1 MRPDGPNAGRI
12 LMSSTVV
19 RKPGQKRSP
28 IEERHGDVLERSTG
42 RWLRITRIID
52 RRNNRYYEKIL
63 NPETRTIMRK
73 VNEPLTKHRGRGSAR
88 RKQDG

>member
-28 IEERHGDVLERSTG
+28 IEERHGDVLEQSTG

-63 NPETRTIMRK
+63 VKRSRK
-73 VNEPLTKHRGRGSAR
+73 VHQFPQSKSAPSEAGWR
-88 RKQDG
+88 